1 MNILL
6 TRICFDLLKI
16 TETQRLGSKMIHSES
31 ESELDFSIT
40 INSVS
45 DFYSVSESDSSSVFM
60 NLDICFF
67 LYFIFAFL

>member
-31 ESELDFSIT
+31 ESELDFSII

-60 NLDICFF
+60 NLDICSF